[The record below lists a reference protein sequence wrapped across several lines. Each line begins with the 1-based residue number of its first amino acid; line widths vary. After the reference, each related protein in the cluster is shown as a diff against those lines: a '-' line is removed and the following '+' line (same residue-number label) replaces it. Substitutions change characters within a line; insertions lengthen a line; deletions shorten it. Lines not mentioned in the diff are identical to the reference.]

1 MTDKAGSCMAVT
13 TKRNGLRLIAIT
25 LGFPNSKVRNQETMD
40 LLDYGFNQY
49 ETKIIKKKND
59 VVGQLSLEKAN
70 KDKIDLVLKDD
81 AVIINKKQDKEKD
94 YTYDIKTY
102 DVTYPI
108 KKDTVLGELQIKDN
122 NKIVSKVDLVS
133 NEDIDKLNIFKL
145 YLKILK
151 DILIGN

>member
-81 AVIINKKQDKEKD
+81 VVIINKKQDKEKD

-151 DILIGN
+151 NILIGN